1 MNRSWHSQ
9 QWFLLQVPP
18 TRFESTSQCSSL
30 LFSQWYV
37 LNVIAFSALKVP
49 QKCACMCELANKW
62 VCATDG
68 KKERSSKH
76 TLYEFPKRESFEK
89 TCFVSPGK
97 RTVSAT
103 MPYMGGKRYLQELQP
118 MSLGKKKRV
127 SETRPCVGRKTEEFQ
142 QVCHIWVGRKMFQQ
156 GWRGGKRNGVNKL
169 AMWWRKCSFRLTH
182 VPNNRSH
189 DKDYNHVITWPY
201 VASAKKCT
209 QQMGRTNNRAI
220 VVILV
225 LRRSYL
231 LNSDQSR
238 RHAHINFSPYSILF

>member
-1 MNRSWHSQ
+1 MVCFKCDSIFSSQSATKVCLHVWVSKQMSLRHRWKKRALQQAHS
-9 QWFLLQVPP
+9 
-18 TRFESTSQCSSL
+18 
-30 LFSQWYV
+30 
-37 LNVIAFSALKVP
+37 I
-49 QKCACMCELANKW
+49 W
-62 VCATDG
+62 VG
-68 KKERSSKH
+68 
-76 TLYEFPKRESFEK
+76 KRESFEK

-103 MPYMGGKRYLQELQP
+103 MPYMGGKRYFQELQP

-156 GWRGGKRNGVNKL
+156 GWRGGKRNEVNKL
-169 AMWWRKCSFRLTH
+169 AMWRRKCSLRLTH